1 MIRDLSGQSTYPGT
15 VDYAKYFAIQS
26 DEDLYDDVNWG
37 GPMLKTL
44 TLCAASVLI
53 LGSAVVYSMGRHD
66 AQALSDF
73 SASYEHFDNTV
84 SEETLNDLQVKSAM
98 KISSLT
104 KNDGAMMKVARQ
116 VSDLAASEVSLM
128 KASQLENDREAGVE
142 LNARLTAL
150 QHERKAAYAH
160 FQRLLAAPPNSD

>member
-1 MIRDLSGQSTYPGT
+1 
-15 VDYAKYFAIQS
+15 
-26 DEDLYDDVNWG
+26 
-37 GPMLKTL
+37 MLKTL

-53 LGSAVVYSMGRHD
+53 LGAAGVYSMGHHD
-66 AQALSDF
+66 VHALSDF
-73 SASYEHFDNTV
+73 SSSYEHFDNTV

-128 KASQLENDREAGVE
+128 KASQLKNDREAGVE

-160 FQRLLAAPPNSD
+160 FQRLLAAPPNFD